1 MCCRNNFEYTLE
13 ASKSLRQKTG
23 DGTMTYL
30 NKGQFYPITLR
41 EVDNK
46 GMQQPITKVRVRE
59 KNKNKPETSSRWGRG
74 GGGWDKNH
82 MLNIVTTWVNHHCVF
97 IYGQSVVM
105 VVFGEEKCRDDQL
118 KHWKYWHSRQHTA
131 KQRCL
136 DIGETFGFHFTF
148 TYIKNIYA
156 IWQSKSPAINQ
167 IDSSLISGR
176 LLEHRWWRL

>member
-59 KNKNKPETSSRWGRG
+59 TNKPETSSRLG
-74 GGGWDKNH
+74 GFLDRNH
-82 MLNIVTTWVNHHCVF
+82 MLNIITTW
-97 IYGQSVVM
+97 
-105 VVFGEEKCRDDQL
+105 
-118 KHWKYWHSRQHTA
+118 
-131 KQRCL
+131 
-136 DIGETFGFHFTF
+136 
-148 TYIKNIYA
+148 
-156 IWQSKSPAINQ
+156 
-167 IDSSLISGR
+167 
-176 LLEHRWWRL
+176 